1 MGDDTVFGGVG
12 WGGIGLVLNLLFSIF
27 YFFWGFYFGV
37 FWLAGKLT
45 VQSDVYSFGVVL
57 LELITGRRAMSQL
70 PNGTN
75 LRLTTW
81 ARPYLLGEK
90 EGGVRA
96 IMDATM
102 PNPFPERVASV
113 LAALLRH
120 CLNKNPKDRPDMEH
134 MATRLANLLRSEAR
148 GEEEDAT

>member
-1 MGDDTVFGGVG
+1 MTRFVVGV
-12 WGGIGLVLNLLFSIF
+12 
-27 YFFWGFYFGV
+27 
-37 FWLAGKLT
+37 AGKLS

-70 PNGTN
+70 PSGAN

-90 EGGVRA
+90 EGGLGA

-102 PNPFPERVASV
+102 PTPFPEGVASV
-113 LAALLRH
+113 LTVVLRH
-120 CLNKNPKDRPDMEH
+120 CLNNNPKQRPDMQH
-134 MATRLANLLRSEAR
+134 IATQLANLLRSEAR
-148 GEEEDAT
+148 GGEEDAT